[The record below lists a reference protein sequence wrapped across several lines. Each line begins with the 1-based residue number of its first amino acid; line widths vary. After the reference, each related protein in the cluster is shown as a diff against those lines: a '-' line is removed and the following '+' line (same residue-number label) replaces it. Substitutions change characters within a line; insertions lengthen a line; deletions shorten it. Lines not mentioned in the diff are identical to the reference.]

1 MTAPSPAAQIVVFR
15 LGDDWFAADVFA
27 VERVLRYK
35 VPTAIPD
42 VPSWIVGVLE
52 YQKRVA
58 PVIDLRRRFNLA
70 PADPTPETRILVLV
84 ADGEWIGAVVD
95 AVVEVV
101 AIDEAAVAPP
111 PPMFRG
117 IAGEYLRGL
126 LRRDDRLVIVLDIAR
141 LLSTSDKLTL
151 DQART
156 GAPHG

>member
-1 MTAPSPAAQIVVFR
+1 MTAPSLAAQIVVFR

-27 VERVLRYK
+27 VERVLRYTA
-35 VPTAIPD
+35 PTAIPD
-42 VPSWIVGVLE
+42 VPSWLVGVLE

-70 PADPTPETRILVLV
+70 PAEATPETRILVLV

-95 AVVEVV
+95 AVVEVA
-101 AIDEAAVAPP
+101 AIDEDAVAPP

-117 IAGEYLRGL
+117 IAGEYVRGL
-126 LRRDDRLVIVLDIAR
+126 LRRHDRLVIVLDIAR
-141 LLSTSDKLTL
+141 LLSTNDKLTL
-151 DQART
+151 DQARS